1 MFGLPPYPDA
11 LVSGFV
17 LGALGV
23 AWVIGLVRIIGLRS
37 FSKMTA
43 FDFVIT
49 LATGSLLASAATS
62 SSWAGFLQ
70 CIVAIAGV
78 MGVQVGLAV
87 LRKRSAGADAAM
99 QNEPRLLMR
108 NGEFLDAAMSASRV
122 SRADVYAKLRAA
134 NAVRL
139 ENVRAVV
146 LETTGDISVLHGDEV
161 DDVLLMGVR
170 K

>member
-62 SSWAGFLQ
+62 TSWSSFLQ

-78 MGVQVGLAV
+78 MGVQFGLAV

-139 ENVRAVV
+139 ENVRAV
-146 LETTGDISVLHGDEV
+146 DHG
-161 DDVLLMGVR
+161 R
-170 K
+170 H